1 MPGLSDLR
9 NQALDKY
16 DDDLN
21 PIGEEGM
28 GAEAPAGPEGMHE
41 MPGGEMMADS
51 EMPPMED
58 ELGAAPGGE
67 EVGVMSDMF
76 AEAGIDAAPEQ
87 VEAFIDILKDKAMQM
102 SEDMGGEMEAG
113 LGAEG
118 GMPPAEGGMPPE
130 APPMM

>member
-1 MPGLSDLR
+1 MAGLSELR

-28 GAEAPAGPEGMHE
+28 APEGMGAEAPAAPEGMP
-41 MPGGEMMADS
+41 MGGEA
-51 EMPPMED
+51 PPMED
-58 ELGAAPGGE
+58 ELGADAGGGE
-67 EVGVMSDMF
+67 AALMADMLS
-76 AEAGIDAAPEQ
+76 EAGIEAAPEQ
-87 VEAFIDILKDKAMQM
+87 VEAFIDVLKTKAM
-102 SEDMGGEMEAG
+102 EMAEGPEEG
-113 LGAEG
+113 LPEEG

>member
-21 PIGEEGM
+21 PIEGGSPP
-28 GAEAPAGPEGMHE
+28 GAGLDAAPAAPEGMPME
-41 MPGGEMMADS
+41 G

-58 ELGAAPGGE
+58 ELGAAPGGGE
-67 EVGVMSDMF
+67 EVGVMSDLL
-76 AEAGIDAAPEQ
+76 AEAGIQAAPEE
-87 VEAFIDILKDKAMQM
+87 VEAFVDLLKDKAMQM
-102 SEDMGGEMEAG
+102 AGELGGEAEA
-113 LGAEG
+113 G

-130 APPMM
+130 APPAMV

>member
-28 GAEAPAGPEGMHE
+28 APEGMGAEAPAAPEGMPME
-41 MPGGEMMADS
+41 G

-67 EVGVMSDMF
+67 EIGVMSDMF

-118 GMPPAEGGMPPE
+118 GMPPAEGAMPPE
-130 APPMM
+130 APPAMV